1 MPYLMPLLDVK
12 CRGLWLSAWIF
23 AWGDE
28 MTGKWAGLE
37 KILQDAVPSVAPSLV
52 CRVER
57 GVEGLYEKAFGW
69 LDPMEQRRPVQV
81 DSLFDLASV
90 TKLFTTTAFLRLVD
104 AGKVG
109 LDQPLAAV
117 LPEFGGVRPIGD
129 AEDPLAK
136 TPLPVDPRR
145 VGEVVDASSVT
156 FRHLLTHTSG
166 LPAWRSVYAHC
177 GPPPHLPAAES
188 EVDER
193 QSRALA
199 ALVAYP
205 FVAQLGECYLY
216 SDIGLM
222 LLGFAVDRLSGQ
234 GRLDRAVAALVT
246 EPLGIS
252 AHFGPTGA
260 QRTRIVPTEHCA
272 WRDRRLLGEVHDENA
287 AGLGGV
293 AGHAG
298 LFASA
303 ADVCRL
309 GRLFLNR
316 GEGLLSSELVAES
329 LWEQY
334 ASQDGIRRGLGWQLR
349 SDPDPSCSTAFGLAS
364 FGHTGFTG
372 TSLWCDPARDLCVAL
387 LTNRVYNGRDAAG
400 IIGLR
405 PRMHSAIG

>member
-1 MPYLMPLLDVK
+1 ME
-12 CRGLWLSAWIF
+12 R
-23 AWGDE
+23 
-28 MTGKWAGLE
+28 AGE
-37 KILQDAVPSVAPSLV
+37 CV
-52 CRVER
+52 
-57 GVEGLYEKAFGW
+57 YENAFGW
-69 LDPMEQRRPVQV
+69 LDPERQTRPVQV

-109 LDQPLAAV
+109 LDQPLTDV
-117 LPEFGGVRPIGD
+117 LPEFGGVRPTGG

-145 VGEVVDASSVT
+145 AGEVVDAGNVT

-177 GPPPHLPAAES
+177 GPPPFLPLAES
-188 EVDER
+188 EVDKR
-193 QSRALA
+193 QAQALT

-205 FVAQLGECYLY
+205 FVAQPGESYLY
-216 SDIGLM
+216 SDIGLL
-222 LLGFAVDRLSGQ
+222 LLGFAVARLGGQ
-234 GRLDRAVAALVT
+234 ARLDRAIAGLVT
-246 EPLGIS
+246 DPLGME
-252 AHFGPTGA
+252 AHFCPTLEK
-260 QRTRIVPTEHCA
+260 RSRLVPTEHCA

-316 GEGLLSSELVAES
+316 GEGLLSPALAAES
-329 LWEQY
+329 LREQY

-349 SDPDPSCSTAFGLAS
+349 SDPNPSCSTAFSLAS

-387 LTNRVYNGRDAAG
+387 LTNRVYYGRNPAG

-405 PRMHSAIG
+405 PRVYEMIG